1 METPVFVYNRLGI
14 KRHLSGV
21 NVTRKVTADMQENM
35 QNPGRKPGI
44 LLCEIN
50 TDIIREIK
58 MLSNL

>member
-1 METPVFVYNRLGI
+1 
-14 KRHLSGV
+14 V

-50 TDIIREIK
+50 TDIIRGIK